1 MVNMQNEYFKTTDI
15 CLAAFLLAKGVE
27 FTGINKDSSN
37 RATFLFA
44 NSSKIDSLVPNFSQM
59 QTTVEPIS
67 FHAAMKRLKQLL
79 YLNKNEHE

>member
-1 MVNMQNEYFKTTDI
+1 MKMQNEYYKTSDI
-15 CLAAFLLAKGVE
+15 CLAAFLLAKSIE

-44 NSSKIDSLVPNFSQM
+44 HSSKIDSLVSDFSQM